1 MYLRP
6 FVSKRRKYYI
16 NIECCLVPFQDFT
29 VVVQCVLLLC
39 KLPSTLVWDYCS
51 CSGLCAQTS
60 VLLSKMSDFHK
71 LCTLMVSSTA
81 AALMF

>member
-1 MYLRP
+1 
-6 FVSKRRKYYI
+6 
-16 NIECCLVPFQDFT
+16 LVTFQDFT

-60 VLLSKMSDFHK
+60 VPLRNAM
-71 LCTLMVSSTA
+71 
-81 AALMF
+81 